1 MALLKVFL
9 VIFYLVHWAACLFF
23 YISEIE
29 RFEGRKNWITNFQI
43 DKLKPFDQYIAAAH
57 WALTTMTTVG
67 YGDIF
72 PMSVNEVFFAIF
84 CEILACG
91 VFAFIIGSLSTII
104 DHKADMLL
112 EFKEKILQI
121 NDFMIFKKLPLDFR
135 IKVRHYMNYVYDNK
149 K

>member
-1 MALLKVFL
+1 
-9 VIFYLVHWAACLFF
+9 
-23 YISEIE
+23 
-29 RFEGRKNWITNFQI
+29 
-43 DKLKPFDQYIAAAH
+43 
-57 WALTTMTTVG
+57 MTTVG